1 MYVVLE
7 WLHTTVGWSMRQ
19 NGQVP
24 KVFVPRAGER
34 PVLVDLAIEV
44 LGSSARLELLRF
56 IAKNPGSHFGRIS
69 DGVPGLGQTSLGR
82 HLRALED
89 AGVVNVDLPPEERR
103 GRSPR
108 YTIESGRLDELT
120 AAWISY
126 VTTGSVQ

>member
-1 MYVVLE
+1 M
-7 WLHTTVGWSMRQ
+7 HQ

-34 PVLVDLAIEV
+34 PALVDVAIEV

-56 IAKNPGSHFGRIS
+56 IAENPGAHYGRITE
-69 DGVPGLGQTSLGR
+69 GVPGLGQTSRGR

-89 AGVVNVDLPPEERR
+89 AGVVSVDLPPEERR

-108 YTIESGRLDELT
+108 YTIEAARLDELT

-126 VTTGSVQ
+126 VTENAAQ